1 MTVPK
6 RAMILAAGRGERM
19 RPMTDHMPKP
29 VIPVAGRSALDRML
43 DRLAGFERVVINA
56 WHLAEKIEAAVATR
70 REPPV
75 VVVREERVLGTG
87 GGVANALGLLGDEP
101 FLVANGDVFLD
112 ESPGHPVLRTLA
124 GAWDG
129 DSTDALLLLVE
140 RERARGYR
148 YAGDFAMTDGN
159 RLFARGG
166 RNSAPYVYA
175 SLQIVH
181 PRLLE
186 GAPEGAFSF
195 TVLWD
200 RAARRG
206 RLRGVVWG
214 GGWMTVDTVDNLAAA
229 NEWLANQGPKVHPIS
244 RSSG

>member
-19 RPMTDHMPKP
+19 RPLTDHMPKP

-43 DRLAGFERVVINA
+43 DRFAGFERVVVNA
-56 WHLAEKIEAAVATR
+56 WHLAGKIEAAVAAR
-70 REPPV
+70 RDPPV

-87 GGVANALGLLGDEP
+87 GGVANALGLLGDAP
-101 FLVANGDVFLD
+101 FLVANGDVFLS
-112 ESPGHPVLRTLA
+112 EPPGQPVLETLA

-159 RLFARGG
+159 RLLARGAQD
-166 RNSAPYVYA
+166 SAPFVYA

-186 GAPEGAFSF
+186 GAPAGAFSF
-195 TVLWD
+195 NLLWD

-206 RLRGVVWG
+206 RLRGVVWN

-229 NEWLANQGPKVHPIS
+229 GEWLATPDWNHEQG
-244 RSSG
+244 R

>member
-1 MTVPK
+1 MTAPK

-19 RPMTDHMPKP
+19 RPLTDRVPKP

-43 DRLAGFERVVINA
+43 DRLAGLELVVVNA
-56 WHLAEKIEAAVATR
+56 CHLAERIEAAVAAR
-70 REPPV
+70 HDPPV
-75 VVVREERVLGTG
+75 IVVREERVLGTG
-87 GGVANALGLLGDEP
+87 GGVANALGLLGEEP
-101 FLVANGDVFLD
+101 FLVANGDVFLS
-112 ESPGHPVLRTLA
+112 ESPGQAVLETLV

-148 YAGDFAMTDGN
+148 YAGDFSMTDGS
-159 RLFARGG
+159 RLVARGG
-166 RNSAPYVYA
+166 RDTAPFVYA
-175 SLQIVH
+175 SVQIVH

-195 TVLWD
+195 TLLWD

-206 RLRGVVWG
+206 RLRGVVWD
-214 GGWMTVDTVDNLAAA
+214 GGWMTVDTIDNLAAA
-229 NEWLANQGPKVHPIS
+229 GEWLATPIRNHEQGFD
-244 RSSG
+244 RSA

>member
-1 MTVPK
+1 MTALK

-19 RPMTDHMPKP
+19 RPLTDHMPKP

-43 DRLAGFERVVINA
+43 DRLAGFDRVVINA
-56 WHLAEKIEAAVATR
+56 WHLAEKVEAAVAGR
-70 REPPV
+70 SDPPV

-87 GGVANALGLLGDEP
+87 GGVANALELLGDKP
-101 FLVANGDVFLD
+101 FLVANGDVFLS
-112 ESPGHPVLRTLA
+112 ETPGHPVLETLA

-148 YAGDFAMTDGN
+148 YAGDFAMTDGD
-159 RLFARGG
+159 RLLARGE
-166 RNSAPYVYA
+166 RDSAPFVYA

-186 GAPEGAFSF
+186 ATPEGAFSF
-195 TVLWD
+195 TLLWD
-200 RAARRG
+200 RAARQG

-229 NEWLANQGPKVHPIS
+229 EDWLAVPDRNHEQGV
-244 RSSG
+244 

>member
-1 MTVPK
+1 MTAPK

-19 RPMTDHMPKP
+19 RPLTDHMPKP

-43 DRLAGFERVVINA
+43 DRLAGYERVVINA
-56 WHLAEKIEAAVATR
+56 WHLAGKIEAAVAAR
-70 REPPV
+70 RDPPV
-75 VVVREERVLGTG
+75 VVVREEHVLGTG

-101 FLVANGDVFLD
+101 FLVANGDVFLS
-112 ESPGHPVLRTLA
+112 ESPGRPVLETLS

-129 DSTDALLLLVE
+129 DSMDALLLLVE
-140 RERARGYR
+140 REHARGYR

-159 RLFARGG
+159 RLLARGE
-166 RNSAPYVYA
+166 RDTAPYVYA

-195 TVLWD
+195 TLLWD
-200 RAARRG
+200 RAARHG

-229 NEWLANQGPKVHPIS
+229 GEWLATSVRNHEQG
-244 RSSG
+244 R